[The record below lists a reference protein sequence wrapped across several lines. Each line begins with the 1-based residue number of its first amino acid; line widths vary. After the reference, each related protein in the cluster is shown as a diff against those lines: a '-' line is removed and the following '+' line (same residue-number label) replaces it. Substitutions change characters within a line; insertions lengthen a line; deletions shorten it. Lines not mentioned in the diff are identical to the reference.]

1 MKSSKAITQKRF
13 LSFQNLYVSLVL
25 SLFYGHNLSAQMGV
39 NSTGTAP
46 QASAMLDVSS
56 TNKGV
61 LIPRMTT
68 AQRDG
73 INSPATG
80 LQIYNTTNNGLEFY
94 NGTVWASVSGTGG
107 SQWTT
112 SGNNIYS
119 SNVGNVGIGVSNPDF
134 PLVSKGRIRIRDS
147 GNNESAGIWFNKNG
161 NSTLNTFIG
170 IDPSNNFGIYSP
182 ILNKNMFTA
191 DMTTGGVRI
200 EGPNVANSTIKM
212 LSLGGYGKVEIDAPG
227 IVGGRLSIL
236 ENGNVGI
243 GVGNP
248 SEKLEIAGNVKINN
262 GYIHFWNPTV
272 QSHSISSSGGYLRL
286 GGGDALNGEGVWIN
300 NTGSIFGGIKFK
312 TNSSIAINDNEGA
325 AGQVLTSGGGGNSVS
340 WSNVQK
346 PIRHFTL
353 SSTKLISNNNETF
366 YDNILTFTLT
376 SPGTIIIF
384 PRVRTYFGC
393 TNPLDHCYLSWTF
406 KTYINGIN
414 IPSFDSNYQ
423 QTLAYFQF
431 YEERSMGP
439 FTLTLSAGT
448 HTISFTSTLNSI
460 AAPPTLKLEAL
471 VQFIPD

>member
-1 MKSSKAITQKRF
+1 
-13 LSFQNLYVSLVL
+13 
-25 SLFYGHNLSAQMGV
+25 MGV
-39 NSTGTAP
+39 NSSGTAP
-46 QASAMLDVSS
+46 NASAMLDVSS
-56 TNKGV
+56 TNKGI

-73 INSPATG
+73 ISSPATG

-94 NGTVWASVSGTGG
+94 NGSVWASVSGTGG

-119 SNVGNVGIGVSNPDF
+119 SNAGNVGIGVSNPDF

-161 NSTLNTFIG
+161 NTALNTFIG
-170 IDPSNNFGIYSP
+170 IDLSNNFGIYSP
-182 ILNKNMFTA
+182 TLNKNMFTA

-200 EGPNVANSTIKM
+200 EGPNVANATTKM

-227 IVGGRLSIL
+227 IVGGRFSIL

-243 GVGNP
+243 GVSNP
-248 SEKLEIAGNVKINN
+248 AEKLEIAGNVKINN
-262 GYIHFWNPTV
+262 GYIRFWNPTV

-286 GGGDALNGEGVWIN
+286 GGGDALNGDGVWIN

-312 TNSSIAINDNEGA
+312 TNSSIAIADNEGTTN
-325 AGQVLTSGGGGNSVS
+325 QVLTSNGAGNAVS

-353 SSTKLISNNNETF
+353 SSTKLISTNGETF
-366 YDNILTFTLT
+366 YDDVLTFTLT
-376 SPGTIIIF
+376 SPGRIIIF
-384 PRVRTYFGC
+384 PRVRTFFAC
-393 TNPLDHCYLSWTF
+393 ANPLDHCHLSWTF
-406 KTYINGIN
+406 KTYINGNN
-414 IPSFDSNYQ
+414 ISSFDSNYQ
-423 QTLAYFQF
+423 QVMAYIQNF
-431 YEERSMGP
+431 EERSMGP
-439 FTLTLSAGT
+439 FSLNLTTGT
-448 HTISFTSTLNSI
+448 HTISFTSTLNTI
-460 AAPPTLKLEAL
+460 APPPTLRLESL